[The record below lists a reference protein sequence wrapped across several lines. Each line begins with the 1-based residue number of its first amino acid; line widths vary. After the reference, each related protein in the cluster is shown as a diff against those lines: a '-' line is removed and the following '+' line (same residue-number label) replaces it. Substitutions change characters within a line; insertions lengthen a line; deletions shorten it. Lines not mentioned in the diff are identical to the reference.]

1 MITKT
6 NFRVGDRVKINPK
19 KSYNQYAEYALGKAY
34 VIHYIFG
41 DLIGYPT
48 TALLREEGDISG
60 GFIEPL
66 EALELVEPDTGI
78 CEKEELR
85 KEILS
90 NMKFPRDIADYC
102 VNDVL
107 MTMKAAETKNFYSLN
122 VSKIIFNPPATIVFW
137 EDGTKTVVECAA
149 EDEFSE
155 YYGFL
160 AALGKKVYENNSQIK
175 KLIDKKAERHENKK
189 DEKDISDVSMDSL
202 VEALEYLFHS
212 ARNIDDGGC
221 PKSYLCFD
229 TFTKPAF
236 KEKEEC
242 GD

>member
-19 KSYNQYAEYALGKAY
+19 KSYNQYTEYALSRAY
-34 VIHYIFG
+34 LIHEIFG
-41 DLIGYPT
+41 SLIGYPE
-48 TALLREEGDISG
+48 TALLKEEGDISD

-66 EALELVEPDTGI
+66 EALELVEPNTNI
-78 CEKEELR
+78 YEFENK
-85 KEILS
+85 
-90 NMKFPRDIADYC
+90 
-102 VNDVL
+102 V
-107 MTMKAAETKNFYSLN
+107 AETKNFYSLN

-137 EDGTKTVVECAA
+137 EDGTKTVVKCAA

-175 KLIDKKAERHENKK
+175 KLIDKKAEWPENKK
-189 DEKDISDVSMDSL
+189 DKKDIPGVSAD
-202 VEALEYLFHS
+202 ALADAFEYLFHS
-212 ARNIDDGGC
+212 ACNWYDGNN
-221 PKSYLCFD
+221 K
-229 TFTKPAF
+229 K
-236 KEKEEC
+236 